1 MTRSTVVIPE
11 IFFCAEVAAKIRRT
25 EAAVRWLW
33 HTGALKSRVV
43 GGRRISSAEDI
54 ASFLEGTA

>member
-1 MTRSTVVIPE
+1 MNTTISETPE
-11 IFFCAEVAAKIRRT
+11 FYFCAEVATKIRRT

-43 GGRRISSAEDI
+43 GGRRISSAEDV
-54 ASFLEGTA
+54 ATFLGGAE